1 VARTPLTTRA
11 LRVFVT
17 VATIVSGLTILTAA
31 VASAD
36 ATAPTQPA
44 NAHWSDAAGVL
55 SETITGNTALNAAWN
70 VSSDETGGSGLAQYR
85 VQLSE
90 SPAFGSVMVDRYTG
104 TTAASHTFTAADGV
118 TGGHS
123 YYFRVLAVDVAGN
136 QSAFSAPS
144 NRVDVSDQSVGPEIV
159 HQPVLTAY
167 YGRPIPIQFYATCEG
182 SGPCGARLF
191 WRTTGSASVPTGAWQ
206 RVELPRTSTLQRIN
220 NTDAHEYKGS
230 IPGWAVTTAG
240 VDYYLEAEDTYALGY
255 YPGTTFV
262 DGQYVIGVQ
271 GTHSYAHVQTITPPL
286 LTHQPPPYAQADRPI
301 ALSLDAVCS
310 TGNCNARLY
319 YRTTTGPATTE
330 PLLTIPAWPNK
341 AMNQQPNPTDLG
353 DAGKRYTYTANIPA
367 SAVDTRGVDYF
378 FHVTDGT
385 TEAFWPG
392 TTHMGYYAPTDGQR
406 ITWHHVHVLEPPH
419 IVHTPVGAS
428 PYRQAIPVS
437 AESNCPS
444 TRTCT
449 ATLYYR
455 TTTSGV
461 LDAAPAFATKN
472 MNVTKLATA
481 EGNDVIQVSANI
493 PGSVADTRGVDY
505 FFSISDGVTT
515 SWYPGTSHVDGY
527 VPVEGARVGYEHVRV
542 LEPPHIAPVYV
553 PATPALQDFTVEAE
567 VTCATEHCDVYMSH
581 TSDMVE
587 EVLTAIDARF
597 IKRPMTDLGVVAT
610 TPAGRVNRY
619 QATIPAH
626 QVTTVGL
633 SYFIEAHDGYTASF
647 SPGTFYSG
655 AYVVTDGSRLGC
667 ADVEASNTQ
676 ANSAGTLY
684 VGLDGTLSGCLNQL
698 GAHVVRV
705 LEPPHLVHVPKAVA
719 DAGTEQRIE
728 ALSNCAT
735 PACTATLHWRTTY
748 GEWKSATMATTRTG
762 VGVLGVNTVDQHVAV
777 IPASDVRMEGFQ
789 YWLEVGDGYVTD
801 STLTYTPVMR
811 GEAGANYPPG
821 VPDYPEPPDNALIY
835 TSPAQLSVRYLDPE
849 GTPGTVDIEL
859 VDATNNIV
867 ASGTTGQTVS
877 NGRATLAIST
887 LANGAYRWR
896 ARARDQLGAVS
907 PWSNYWAFALV
918 NNDECS
924 RFVGLWAPRVQDD
937 TYVNALRA
945 TEGYPAEIIAEGFH
959 ALDEGNKRA
968 LVDCLHQYL
977 LTVEPLPADSTT
989 ADVDYYKDL
998 LYKLIFDKTSITD
1011 PIEQAVDTGVQQVTQ
1026 SMPAEAT
1033 NALQKINGIDVPDL
1047 PAGLDDPIS
1056 NVVPL
1061 VRDLVPETLLSEQG
1075 LQTVAL
1081 PEAASVVE
1089 QAYQAGSILPE
1100 VQSVAQQVI
1109 TDERLPIPFADRF
1122 NEAVKTAIQLTT
1134 YRACYQSPTKAP
1146 TCTALIPLGT
1156 PVTADVTGDGS
1167 LDVVMQLTPLADPN
1181 NPIGVTVQLSA
1192 QRLLTSEKPAGSLK
1206 AHLWFIYDVAFA
1218 DKRLRLGFDG
1228 MHRGN
1233 ALAEKTELTFTVKE
1247 PLALIDSDL
1256 ISHYKLKHTSPP
1268 SSWALSVGWS
1278 SIVPPDSEADPMV
1291 ASIQMSP
1298 PAATMEGDFDYVSSR
1313 TGALSKRDIRITAN
1327 SSAPTKLDA
1336 VLGITRTSAA
1346 PVSQDIAQV
1355 VVDQLPTVASVAFRQ
1370 SKSADRDTTTV
1381 VTDTNAVVGDVQ
1393 ATRVVFP
1400 DMNQPSTYEIM
1411 AGAFKNLPTH
1421 VEATVDEYANRMV
1434 AHYAG
1439 NASMTKATLAGIN
1452 VANGVLADAMVIQ
1465 AHSLPNVID
1474 FSSGA
1479 DSDSGFQAAYSA
1491 SGSMAELL
1499 ALYYN
1504 AANAG
1509 TIVLGRT
1516 QNLPTQINLDANAA
1530 TRRLSLN
1537 SNGPIGLIDIKG
1549 SRNGGGVLSLAG
1561 DHATVIAT
1569 TEGNA
1574 ASRPL
1579 GFSAVVHG
1587 LEDVS
1592 LSMNSQVTAHTK
1604 VVPGGQPFTVLVF
1617 LNNRELTL
1625 VQASN
1630 LPSVIDITASMN
1642 PSAPTATYRASAR
1655 INSLVV
1661 YYTDFVDGPTFA
1673 AGLTGLPSSIDLSAT
1688 LTNPPRLTYTA
1699 NSVLDQLVVFASPN
1713 SALQLNTATTP
1724 YVIGIVQQVPASI
1737 VAEMN
1742 LNGTYT
1748 WNASAPVPLVILAA
1762 RGIAPLPANVA
1773 VVIGATGVPA
1783 QFDGN
1788 VNMNTRTFSF
1798 RGISGPI
1805 GRFIL
1810 LATNHGTVTTFLGNH
1825 LHAMFDQRNGQWD
1838 VSASLINIWSAS
1850 ATINSDLKTYRAS
1863 LSADLQGQGLIL
1875 DVNYLR
1881 SPGIQFAVQGY
1892 VWNFPSWLEASL
1904 ADGKLTYKANTNVS
1918 AALRAQAGWI
1928 NAINTIGAPP
1938 WVLGVSVKDGS
1949 CTTQQGC
1956 GGTTTEYCRG
1966 DKCLGVKAALYA
1978 TGLPT
1983 QVVVDLDTNKATLTH
1998 YRPDPGMNWF
2008 TVYADIRHVLP
2019 TPFVAWVQQEG
2030 IPTGVNIEFTVK
2042 FVKRTDNRPAQ
2053 YAFNMTSSLPMGRL
2067 WGIGVA
2073 IGVLNG
2079 QDVLGYFELRDTGT
2093 QLGIDASIGGK
2104 TEIHT
2109 RTNNAAPTNLTLY
2122 AETILNGSLAQAAA
2136 WLEEIPSS
2144 IDLVLE
2150 RRKGDGF
2157 QIPKI
2162 TYTANTSTL
2171 DALVYVNGKLTFDVA
2186 DTPIEVHARVLA
2198 GFTNLGKSTTVDAN
2212 LAGKTVN
2219 ISSTPPTTQIFFNAA
2234 FTADTGRF
2242 KIGPFKGSKGP
2253 FGYTADGA
2261 FDLGPSSVDN
2271 AWIVMNSVT
2280 AISLSWTFPVS
2291 FTIRGNYGNMVV
2303 VLDQV
2308 KLRLD
2313 EAWMTIKGYINVA
2326 GRRWNAATLDF
2337 NLNGFV
2343 MNGATLHLMQGNQAR
2358 ALKQIGFGP
2367 ICGQLWSRPGPTWW
2381 GPIGPT
2387 GTSGMVLFGANGD
2400 QELWINPG
2408 GMIPHFLGNAGV
2420 AKFLSNIEGHDAW
2433 FQRC

>member
-1 VARTPLTTRA
+1 MARTTLTTRA

-17 VATIVSGLTILTAA
+17 VATIVTGLTILTAA

-36 ATAPTQPA
+36 ITAPAQPA
-44 NAHWSDAAGVL
+44 NPHWSDAAGVL

-104 TTAASHTFTAADGV
+104 STAARHTFTAADGV
-118 TGGHS
+118 TAGRS

-136 QSAFSAPS
+136 HSAFSVPS

-167 YGRPIPIQFYATCEG
+167 YGHAIPIQFYATCEG

-206 RVELPRTSTLQRIN
+206 RVDLPRTSTLQRIN
-220 NTDAHEYKGS
+220 NTDAHEYKGT

-262 DGQYVIGVQ
+262 DGQFIVGVQ

-286 LTHQPPPYAQADRPI
+286 LTHQPPPYAQADTPI

-310 TGNCNARLY
+310 TGNCTARLY

-330 PLLTIPAWPNK
+330 PLLAIPAWPNT
-341 AMNQQPNPTDLG
+341 AMSQQPNPTDLG
-353 DAGKRYTYTANIPA
+353 DAGKRYTYTASIPA
-367 SAVDTRGVDYF
+367 SYVDTRGVDYF
-378 FHVTDGT
+378 FHVKDGT

-419 IVHTPVGAS
+419 IVHAPIPAS
-428 PYRQAIPVS
+428 PYRQPINIT

-444 TRTCT
+444 TRNCT
-449 ATLYYR
+449 AKLYYR

-461 LDAAPAFATKN
+461 LDAAPVFASKD

-481 EGNDVIQVSANI
+481 EGNDVIQVSATI
-493 PGSVADTRGVDY
+493 PASVADTRGVDY
-505 FFSISDGVTT
+505 FFSIHDEVTT
-515 SWYPGTSHVDGY
+515 SWYPGTTHVDGY
-527 VPVEGARVGYEHVRV
+527 VPVEGTRVGYQHVRV
-542 LEPPHIAPVYV
+542 LEPPHIVPAYV
-553 PATPALQDFTVEAE
+553 PVAPALQDLRIETE
-567 VTCATEHCDVYMSH
+567 VTCATEHCDVFFSY
-581 TSDMVE
+581 TSDLAE
-587 EVLTAIDARF
+587 EVLTKIDARF
-597 IKRPMTDLGVVAT
+597 IRRPMTDLGVVAT

-619 QATIPAH
+619 EAFIPAH
-626 QVTTVGL
+626 QVTTRGL
-633 SYFIEAHDGYTASF
+633 SYFIEAHDGYTAAF

-676 ANSAGTLY
+676 ATSSGTLY

-735 PACTATLHWRTTY
+735 PACTATLHWRATY
-748 GEWKSATMATTRTG
+748 GEWKSATMTTTRQG
-762 VGVLGVNTVDQHVAV
+762 VGVLGVATVDQHVAV
-777 IPASDVRMEGFQ
+777 IPAADVRMEGFQ

-801 STLTYTPVMR
+801 STLTYSPVMR

-821 VPDYPEPPDNALIY
+821 VPDYPEPPDNSLIY

-859 VDATNNIV
+859 LDTTNNIV
-867 ASGTTGQTVS
+867 VSGATGQTVS

-896 ARARDQLGAVS
+896 ARARDQLGATS

-937 TYVNALRA
+937 EWVNALRA
-945 TEGYPAEIIAEGFH
+945 TEGYPAEIVGEGFH

-968 LVDCLHQYL
+968 LIDCLHQYL
-977 LTVEPLPADSTT
+977 LTVEPLPADTT
-989 ADVDYYKDL
+989 ATDVEYYKDL

-1011 PIEQAVDTGVQQVTQ
+1011 PIEQAVDSGVQQVVQ

-1033 NALQKINGIDVPDL
+1033 NALQKIEGINVPDL
-1047 PAGLDDPIS
+1047 PAGLDDPIA

-1061 VRDLVPETLLSEQG
+1061 VRDLIPESLLSEQG

-1109 TDERLPIPFADRF
+1109 TDERLPVPVAGLFH
-1122 NEAVKTAIQLTT
+1122 EAVQTAIQLTT
-1134 YRACYQSPTKAP
+1134 YRACYESPTRSA

-1167 LDVVMQLTPLADPN
+1167 FDVAMQLTPLADPN
-1181 NPIGVTVQLSA
+1181 NPLGVTVQLSA
-1192 QRLLTSEKPAGSLK
+1192 QRLLTSEKAAGQLK
-1206 AHLWFIYDVAFA
+1206 AHVWFIYDVAFA

-1228 MHRGN
+1228 MHRGS

-1247 PLALIDSDL
+1247 PLALIDANL
-1256 ISHYKLKHTSPP
+1256 ISHYNLKHTARP
-1268 SSWALSVGWS
+1268 SQWAMTVGWS
-1278 SIVPPDSEADPMV
+1278 SIVPPDSEADPLV
-1291 ASIQMSP
+1291 ASIQMTP
-1298 PAATMEGDFDYVSSR
+1298 PAATMDGDFDIISSR
-1313 TGALSKRDIRITAN
+1313 SPSLWQRDIRITAN
-1327 SSAPTKLDA
+1327 SSQATTLDA
-1336 VLGITRTSAA
+1336 LLAITKTTAT
-1346 PVSQDIAQV
+1346 PVSQDVARV
-1355 VVDQLPTVASVAFRQ
+1355 LVDQLPTVASVEVRQ
-1370 SKSADRDTTTV
+1370 QETADRQTTKIV
-1381 VTDTNAVVGDVQ
+1381 SDTNAVVANVQ
-1393 ATRVVFP
+1393 ATRVMTP
-1400 DMNQPSTYEIM
+1400 DITKPTTYDIL
-1411 AGAFKNLPTH
+1411 AGHFVNVPTH
-1421 VEATVDEYANRMV
+1421 AEATVDEYADQMV
-1434 AHYAG
+1434 AHYQ
-1439 NASMTKATLAGIN
+1439 ASSVMTRATLISVGVTNN
-1452 VANGVLADAMVIQ
+1452 VIDKAMAIQGDAV
-1465 AHSLPNVID
+1465 PTVID
-1474 FSSGA
+1474 FSAGA
-1479 DSDSGFQAAYSA
+1479 DDDSGFQAAYSA
-1491 SGSMAELL
+1491 SGSLAKLL
-1499 ALYYN
+1499 VLYYD

-1509 TIVLGRT
+1509 TILLGRAES
-1516 QNLPTQINLDANAA
+1516 LPTQINLDANAA

-1537 SNGPIGLIDIKG
+1537 SNGPIGVVDVKG
-1549 SRNGGGVLSLAG
+1549 SRNGGGVLALAG

-1569 TEGNA
+1569 TTGNA
-1574 ASRPL
+1574 ATRPL
-1579 GFSAVVHG
+1579 GFSAVIHG
-1587 LEDVS
+1587 LEDVTVT
-1592 LSMNSQVTAHTK
+1592 MNAQVVAHTK

-1617 LNNRELTL
+1617 LNERELTL

-1630 LPSVIDITASMN
+1630 LPSVIDITANMN
-1642 PSAPTATYRASAR
+1642 PTTPSATYSASAR

-1673 AGLTGLPSSIDLSAT
+1673 AGLIGLPSSINLSAT
-1688 LTNPPRLTYTA
+1688 LSNPPKLNYTA
-1699 NSVLDQLVVFASPN
+1699 NSVLDQLVLFASPN
-1713 SALQLNTATTP
+1713 SALKLDTATTP

-1737 VAEMN
+1737 EAVMD
-1742 LNGTYT
+1742 LNGNYS
-1748 WNASAPVPLVILAA
+1748 WNASSAVPLVILAA

-1783 QFDGN
+1783 RFDGN
-1788 VNMNTRTFSF
+1788 VNMTTRTFSF
-1798 RGISGPI
+1798 RGITGPI

-1810 LATNHGTVTTFLGNH
+1810 MATNHGSVTTFLGNH
-1825 LHAMFDQRNGQWD
+1825 LHAMLDQRNGQWD

-1881 SPGIQFAVQGY
+1881 SPGIQLAVQGY

-1904 ADGKLTYKANTNVS
+1904 ADGKLTYKANANVT

-1928 NAINTIGAPP
+1928 NAINTISAPP
-1938 WVLGVSVKDGS
+1938 WVLGVSVRDGS

-1956 GGTTTEYCRG
+1956 GTTTTEYCRG
-1966 DKCLGVKAALYA
+1966 NKCLGVKAAVYA

-1983 QVVVDLDTNKATLTH
+1983 QVVVDLDTNKANLTN
-1998 YRPDPGMNWF
+1998 YRPNPGMNWF

-2019 TPFVAWVQQEG
+2019 IPFVAWIQQEG
-2030 IPTGVNIEFTVK
+2030 IPTGVNIEFTIK

-2053 YAFNMTSSLPMGRL
+2053 YGFNMTSSQPMGRL

-2093 QLGIDASIGGK
+2093 QLGIEASLGGK

-2109 RTNNAAPTNLTLY
+2109 TTNNAYPTNLTLY
-2122 AETILNGSLAQAAA
+2122 AETVLNGSLATAAA

-2198 GFTNLGKSTTVDAN
+2198 GFTNLGKSTTVNVD
-2212 LAGKTVN
+2212 LASKRVR
-2219 ISSTPPTTQIFFNAA
+2219 IDSTPPTTQVFFNAA

-2261 FDLGPSSVDN
+2261 FDLGPSSIDN
-2271 AWIVMNSVT
+2271 AWIVMNSIT
-2280 AISLSWTFPVS
+2280 SIILEWEFPIS

-2313 EAWMTIKGYINVA
+2313 EAWMTIKGYVNVA
-2326 GRRWNAATLDF
+2326 GRRWNAATLGF
-2337 NLNGFV
+2337 NLSGRV
-2343 MNGATLHLMQGNQAR
+2343 LNGASLHLMQGNVESV
-2358 ALKQIGFGP
+2358 LKQIGFGP
-2367 ICGQLWSRPGPTWW
+2367 LCGELRSKPGPTWW

-2387 GTSGMVLFGANGD
+2387 GTSGMILFGANGD
-2400 QELWINPG
+2400 QDLWINPG
-2408 GMIPHFLGNAGV
+2408 GLVPHFLGNAGV
-2420 AKFLSNIEGHDAW
+2420 AKFLSRIPGHDAW